1 MANEVIVMLTE
12 RQLLI
17 LEAIIQDYTNVGRP
31 IGSKAL
37 ERQLP
42 MHVSSATI
50 RNEMSV
56 LERLGLVNKE
66 HSSSGR
72 VPSLKGY
79 RYYVDNLVKP
89 DAIDK
94 RTLASIRASFGSQ
107 FFKSDEILAESAQIL
122 SEMTNYTAI
131 AFKPETQDVFLQGF
145 KIMPMGQ
152 QRVMAILAMSDGAVE
167 SQMFNLPKHIS
178 GEELEAMVRVI
189 NDQVTGVPIT
199 QVVDKLQ
206 KSIPL
211 LLHYVHQPRGFLDVF
226 GRILDKAAQ
235 DQFFIGGKLNLLN
248 FVEDGD
254 IEQIKT
260 LYSLI
265 DHYDD
270 INGLI
275 GNSGDNIQVKIGNE
289 LINSSLANYSLIS
302 ATYDVD
308 QHGKGLIALLGPTN
322 MPYSKMI
329 GLLGTLREELASRL
343 LDYYNLYDD

>member
-1 MANEVIVMLTE
+1 
-12 RQLLI
+12 
-17 LEAIIQDYTNVGRP
+17 
-31 IGSKAL
+31 
-37 ERQLP
+37 
-42 MHVSSATI
+42 
-50 RNEMSV
+50 
-56 LERLGLVNKE
+56 
-66 HSSSGR
+66 
-72 VPSLKGY
+72 
-79 RYYVDNLVKP
+79 
-89 DAIDK
+89 
-94 RTLASIRASFGSQ
+94 
-107 FFKSDEILAESAQIL
+107 
-122 SEMTNYTAI
+122 
-131 AFKPETQDVFLQGF
+131 
-145 KIMPMGQ
+145 
-152 QRVMAILAMSDGAVE
+152 MAILAMSDGAVE

>member
-1 MANEVIVMLTE
+1 MLTE

-17 LEAIIQDYTNVGRP
+17 LEAIIQDYTDVGRP

-56 LERLGLVNKE
+56 LERLGLINKE

-89 DAIDK
+89 DTVDK
-94 RTLASIRASFGSQ
+94 QSLENIRASFGSQ

-122 SEMTNYTAI
+122 SKMTNYTAI
-131 AFKPETQDVFLQGF
+131 AFRPESQDIFLQGF

-152 QRVMAILAMSDGAVE
+152 QRVMVILVMSDGAVE
-167 SQMFNLPKHIS
+167 SQIFNLPKYIS

-189 NDQVTGVPIT
+189 NDQVSGVPIN
-199 QVVDKLQ
+199 QVVEKLQ
-206 KSIPL
+206 ESIPL

-226 GRILDKAAQ
+226 GRVLDKAAQ

-248 FVEDGD
+248 FVESGD
-254 IEQIKT
+254 VEQIKA

-265 DHYDD
+265 DRYDD

-275 GNSGDNIQVKIGNE
+275 NNSGENIQVKIGKE
-289 LINSSLANYSLIS
+289 LINRSLANYSLIS

-343 LDYYNLYDD
+343 LDYYNSYDD